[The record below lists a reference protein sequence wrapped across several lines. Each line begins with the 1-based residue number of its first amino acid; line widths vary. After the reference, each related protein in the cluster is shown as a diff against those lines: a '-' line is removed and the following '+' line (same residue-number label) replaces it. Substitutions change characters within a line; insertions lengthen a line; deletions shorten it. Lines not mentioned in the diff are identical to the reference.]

1 MAVPTRDRDI
11 SAHPPAT
18 AHHGSA
24 AVPEPGH
31 VLGRLVAPHGPRP
44 VPPVPPPCRA
54 RHPRV
59 AGWQPVGA
67 ASGAAAAPCH
77 PRLSPRE
84 GKPSG
89 GRPWPSHERRHQ
101 PPASRSPGAPARCSR
116 SPCVWQ
122 RKTELSKVSH
132 KCQCFE
138 TSNNLEILWMR
149 GSYPQKNLF
158 YKKDK

>member
-44 VPPVPPPCRA
+44 LPPVPPPRRA

-67 ASGAAAAPCH
+67 ASWAATAPCH
-77 PRLSPRE
+77 PGLSPGE

-89 GRPWPSHERRHQ
+89 GRPWPSHERCHQ
-101 PPASRSPGAPARCSR
+101 PPAKPLSWGARPLLALPVRMAKENRTQQS
-116 SPCVWQ
+116 
-122 RKTELSKVSH
+122 LSQMPV
-132 KCQCFE
+132 
-138 TSNNLEILWMR
+138 L
-149 GSYPQKNLF
+149 
-158 YKKDK
+158 